1 VTLTRDQI
9 VTAAHARLRE
19 YGLSGLSMRRIAQ
32 DLGVA
37 PGAIYYHVAG
47 KQELLVA
54 LAGRILGDAEP
65 ICESDAA
72 QAASDIRAALLKAR
86 DSAEI
91 VSFAHAYQP
100 GALAPLRELQAQIV
114 AQLPAPEAEWAAQ
127 TLIQYVL
134 GFVAEEQNRD
144 ELLRAGVVSDR
155 PDPIGSS
162 DAFRFGVAA
171 ILAGVKATTSRLDR
185 VPER

>member
-1 VTLTRDQI
+1 MALTRDQI
-9 VTAAHARLRE
+9 VDAAHATLRE

-37 PGAIYYHVAG
+37 PGAIYYHVAS

-54 LAGRILGDAEP
+54 LAERILDDAEP
-65 ICESDAA
+65 ICASDAA
-72 QAASDIRAALLKAR
+72 QAASDIRDALLRAR

-91 VSFAHAYQP
+91 VSFAHAYRP
-100 GALAPLRELQAQIV
+100 GTLAPLRELQEQLGAL
-114 AQLPAPEAEWAAQ
+114 LPAPEAQWAAQ

-155 PDPIGSS
+155 PEPIGSAA
-162 DAFRFGVAA
+162 AFRFGVAS
-171 ILAGVKATTSRLDR
+171 ILAGAGTMVGQPEVA
-185 VPER
+185 PER

>member
-1 VTLTRDQI
+1 MALTRDRI
-9 VTAAHARLRE
+9 VDAAHAALRE

-37 PGAIYYHVAG
+37 PGAIYYHIAS

-54 LAGRILGDAEP
+54 LAERILGDAES
-65 ICESDAA
+65 ICTSDAA
-72 QAASDIRAALLKAR
+72 QAASDVRDALLRAR
-86 DSAEI
+86 NSAEI
-91 VSFAHAYQP
+91 VSFAQAYRP
-100 GALAPLRELQAQIV
+100 GTLAPLRELQT
-114 AQLPAPEAEWAAQ
+114 QLAALLPEPEAKWAAQ

-155 PDPIGSS
+155 PEPIGSAE
-162 DAFRFGVAA
+162 AFHFGVAA
-171 ILAGVKATTSRLDR
+171 ILAGVGAMADQPEIA
-185 VPER
+185 PER